1 MKSKLEINERHDAIR
16 THLQDKT
23 AHERKDHRL
32 HSPRQA
38 LLRIHE
44 RREQPRPEK
53 LQRQTY
59 EHRGDHQQRETVAR
73 AARRQRRGAGFQGSA
88 PCLPRRKNTHRK
100 DTKWNVSSHAAP
112 TPHQCKAGLGVNPS
126 GQKRFFS
133 SWKAWTTASPTPCMT
148 PQTRKRIFEPC
159 PTARRAPVRDD
170 QVQVA
175 VPPAA
180 PAKRDIQVVA
190 EP

>member
-32 HSPRQA
+32 HGPRQA

-59 EHRGDHQQRETVAR
+59 EHRGDHQ
-73 AARRQRRGAGFQGSA
+73 
-88 PCLPRRKNTHRK
+88 
-100 DTKWNVSSHAAP
+100 
-112 TPHQCKAGLGVNPS
+112 
-126 GQKRFFS
+126 
-133 SWKAWTTASPTPCMT
+133 
-148 PQTRKRIFEPC
+148 
-159 PTARRAPVRDD
+159 
-170 QVQVA
+170 
-175 VPPAA
+175 
-180 PAKRDIQVVA
+180 
-190 EP
+190 

>member
-53 LQRQTY
+53 PVSYTHLT
-59 EHRGDHQQRETVAR
+59 
-73 AARRQRRGAGFQGSA
+73 
-88 PCLPRRKNTHRK
+88 LPTIYS
-100 DTKWNVSSHAAP
+100 V
-112 TPHQCKAGLGVNPS
+112 
-126 GQKRFFS
+126 
-133 SWKAWTTASPTPCMT
+133 
-148 PQTRKRIFEPC
+148 
-159 PTARRAPVRDD
+159 
-170 QVQVA
+170 
-175 VPPAA
+175 
-180 PAKRDIQVVA
+180 
-190 EP
+190 